1 MLTSNFQYFTGYDQ
15 HMLENESAVSQ
26 TYYLLFCLTSSQNEK
41 RKCITVRE
49 CVCAC
54 VSMYVCIL

>member
-49 CVCAC
+49 SVCVR
-54 VSMYVCIL
+54 V